1 MWKFHAALPYNV
13 VCYNKYKELQKA
25 ALLCNLF
32 FVPVLFQKHNYDD
45 I

>member
-13 VCYNKYKELQKA
+13 VCYNIYKELQKA
-25 ALLCNLF
+25 ALCNLF